1 MNRPTPSRSAVRRL
15 AVARLISIAGGAA
28 AYTALMF
35 TVYERTHSATWL
47 SATLLLTFGVNG
59 FVSPFA
65 GAIGDRFD
73 RKRVMIVSDLLG
85 VAAFAAM
92 ALVRDPALLLVFAFV
107 SAVVETP
114 FWMASGAAIPNLVPE
129 DRIAWANGLVSL
141 GKNLGITVGPAIGGV
156 LLPLIGSSSV
166 FALNAVSFAISA
178 ALVATVHGR
187 FSDERREEEHHEHRG
202 LRAGFRFIAR
212 DRVLRY
218 LTLAYVVMI
227 GGMGF
232 VMVADVPLVEHFGAG
247 AVGFGL
253 MITCWG
259 LGSVA
264 GSFAGRWLNER
275 KEPRA
280 LFLGMLLVA
289 FATAAIGVS
298 PWFAPILAMTFFAG
312 IGDAIAIVADQGI
325 QQRRTPDVVR
335 SRVMAAVEFVVMIS
349 YAAALVFAGQVLR
362 IVGAQHVYLIGGAT
376 ALVGALVFWP
386 VVRTARRPREEPAAA
401 LEPALEPVSHAPET
415 IGAGR

>member
-1 MNRPTPSRSAVRRL
+1 MKRPTHPTTAIRRIAL
-15 AVARLISIAGGAA
+15 ARLISIAGGAA

-35 TVYERTHSATWL
+35 TIYEKTHSAAWL

-85 VAAFAAM
+85 AACFGAMAFAS
-92 ALVRDPALLLVFAFV
+92 DPAWLLVFAFA
-107 SAVVETP
+107 SAVVEEP
-114 FWMASGAAIPNLVPE
+114 FWMASAAAMPNLVSE
-129 DRIAWANGLVSL
+129 DRLSWANGLVGL
-141 GKNLGITVGPAIGGV
+141 GKNLGISVGPAIGGA
-156 LLPLIGSSSV
+156 LLPLLGASRV
-166 FALNAVSFAISA
+166 FGLNAITFAASA
-178 ALVATVHGR
+178 ALVASVHAR
-187 FSDERREEEHHEHRG
+187 FSGDREEHHEHRG
-202 LRAGFRFIAR
+202 VRAGFRFIAR
-212 DRVLRY
+212 DRVLRM

-232 VMVADVPLVEHFGAG
+232 VMVADVPLAERFGAG
-247 AVGFGL
+247 SVGFGL
-253 MITCWG
+253 MITFWG
-259 LGSVA
+259 IGSVA

-298 PWFAPILAMTFFAG
+298 PWFAPILAMTLFAG
-312 IGDAIAIVADQGI
+312 IGDSIAVVADQGI

-335 SRVMAAVEFVVMIS
+335 SRVMAAVEFVVMIG
-349 YAAALVFAGQVLR
+349 YAVALIFAGQVLR
-362 IVGAQHVYLIGGAT
+362 IVGPQHVYLIGGAT
-376 ALVGALVFWP
+376 ALVGALVFLP
-386 VVRTARRPREEPAAA
+386 VVRFAGAAAPPAAVA
-401 LEPALEPVSHAPET
+401 PVD
-415 IGAGR
+415 AGVGEVGPSSVRVPG

>member
-1 MNRPTPSRSAVRRL
+1 MNRSTPFRSAVRRL

-47 SATLLLTFGVNG
+47 SATLLLTFGVTG

-65 GAIGDRFD
+65 GVIGDRFD

-85 VAAFAAM
+85 VAAFAGM
-92 ALVRDPALLLVFAFV
+92 ALVRDPAWLLGFAFA

-129 DRIAWANGLVSL
+129 DRLSWANGLVSL
-141 GKNLGITVGPAIGGV
+141 GKNLGITVGPSIGGA
-156 LLPLIGSSSV
+156 LLPSIGSSRV

-187 FSDERREEEHHEHRG
+187 FSGERDTEEHHEHRG

-212 DRVLRY
+212 DRVLRI

-232 VMVADVPLVEHFGAG
+232 VMVADVPLAERFGAG
-247 AVGFGL
+247 SLGFGL
-253 MITCWG
+253 MITGWG
-259 LGSVA
+259 LGSAA

-280 LFLGMLLVA
+280 LFLGMLLVG

-298 PWFAPILAMTFFAG
+298 PWFAPIVALCLFSG

-349 YAAALVFAGQVLR
+349 YALALVFAGQVLR
-362 IVGAQHVYLIGGAT
+362 IVGPQHVYLIGGAT
-376 ALVGALVFWP
+376 AIVGGLVFWP
-386 VVRTARRPREEPAAA
+386 VVRRSRVAGVEREIRPPEP
-401 LEPALEPVSHAPET
+401 EVDVESV
-415 IGAGR
+415 GVVG

>member
-1 MNRPTPSRSAVRRL
+1 MRYPTPSTTAVRRL
-15 AVARLISIAGGAA
+15 AAARLISIAGGAA

-85 VAAFAAM
+85 VVCFGAMAFA
-92 ALVRDPALLLVFAFV
+92 RDPAWLLGLAFV

-114 FWMASGAAIPNLVPE
+114 FWMASGAAIPNLVSE
-129 DRIAWANGLVSL
+129 DRISWANGLVSL

-156 LLPLIGSSSV
+156 LLPVIGSSWV
-166 FALNAVSFAISA
+166 FGVNAISFAISA
-178 ALVATVHGR
+178 ALVATVRAR
-187 FSDERREEEHHEHRG
+187 FSEDRVPEEHHEHRG
-202 LRAGFRFIAR
+202 LRAGFRFLAR

-232 VMVADVPLVEHFGAG
+232 VMVADVPLAEHFGAG
-247 AVGFGL
+247 SVGFGL
-253 MITCWG
+253 MITGWG
-259 LGSVA
+259 LGSVL
-264 GSFAGRWLNER
+264 GSFAGRWLTED

-280 LFLGMLLVA
+280 LFLGMLLVG

-298 PWFAPILAMTFFAG
+298 PWFAPIIAMCLFSG

-335 SRVMAAVEFVVMIS
+335 SRVMAAVEFIVMIS
-349 YAAALVFAGQVLR
+349 YAAALVFSGQVLR
-362 IVGAQHVYLIGGAT
+362 IVGPQHVYLIGGAT
-376 ALVGALVFWP
+376 ALVGAVVFWP
-386 VVRTARRPREEPAAA
+386 VVRMSRRATDRAEPREVTEPDAGVETVGA
-401 LEPALEPVSHAPET
+401 VS
-415 IGAGR
+415 

>member
-1 MNRPTPSRSAVRRL
+1 MKRPTPFRPAVRRL
-15 AVARLISIAGGAA
+15 AVARLISIAGSAA

-35 TVYERTHSATWL
+35 TVYERTHSAAWL

-59 FVSPFA
+59 MVGPFA

-85 VAAFAAM
+85 VACFGAMAFA
-92 ALVRDPALLLVFAFV
+92 RDPGLLLGFAFV

-129 DRIAWANGLVSL
+129 DRISWANGLVSV
-141 GKNLGITVGPAIGGV
+141 GKNLGITLGPAIGGA
-156 LLPLIGSSSV
+156 LLPFLGASRV
-166 FALNAVSFAISA
+166 FGLNAISFAISA
-178 ALVATVHGR
+178 ALVASVHGR
-187 FSDERREEEHHEHRG
+187 FSGDRTSEEHHEHRG
-202 LRAGFRFIAR
+202 IRAGFRFIR
-212 DRVLRY
+212 NDRLLRA

-247 AVGFGL
+247 ALGYGL

-259 LGSVA
+259 AGSVA
-264 GSFAGRWLNER
+264 GSFVGRWLNEE

-280 LFLGMLLVA
+280 LLLGMLLVG

-298 PWFAPILAMTFFAG
+298 PWFAPVLAMTLFAG

-335 SRVMAAVEFVVMIS
+335 SRVMAAVDALVTVSFAI
-349 YAAALVFAGQVLR
+349 ALVFAAPLLR
-362 IVGAQHVYLIGGAT
+362 AVGSQHMYLIGG
-376 ALVGALVFWP
+376 GASLIGAVLLWP
-386 VVRTARRPREEPAAA
+386 AVRRRPRRGRGGPDRELDPRAEETG
-401 LEPALEPVSHAPET
+401 LEPV
-415 IGAGR
+415 GAGR

>member
-1 MNRPTPSRSAVRRL
+1 VRSQTPPIAAVRRI
-15 AVARLISIAGGAA
+15 AVARLISITGGAA

-47 SATLLLTFGVNG
+47 SATLLLTFGVTG

-85 VAAFAAM
+85 VACFAAM
-92 ALVRDPALLLVFAFV
+92 AFAKDPAWLLGFAFL

-114 FWMASGAAIPNLVPE
+114 FWVASGAAIPNVVAD
-129 DRIAWANGLVSL
+129 DRISWANGLVAL
-141 GKNLGITVGPAIGGV
+141 GKNLGITLGPAIGGV
-156 LLPLIGSSSV
+156 LLGAIGAAWV
-166 FALNAVSFAISA
+166 FGINAATFAVSA
-178 ALVATVHGR
+178 ALVASVHAR
-187 FSDERREEEHHEHRG
+187 FSGERRGEEHEHRG

-212 DRVLRY
+212 DRVLRM

-232 VMVADVPLVEHFGAG
+232 VMVADVPLAEHFGAG
-247 AVGFGL
+247 SVGFGL
-253 MITCWG
+253 MITFWG
-259 LGSVA
+259 AGSVA
-264 GSFAGRWLNER
+264 GSFAGRWLNED

-280 LFLGMLLVA
+280 LFLGMLLVG

-298 PWFAPILAMTFFAG
+298 PWFAPILAMTLLAG
-312 IGDAIAIVADQGI
+312 IGDAVAIVADQGI
-325 QQRRTPDVVR
+325 QQRRTPDAVR

-349 YAAALVFAGQVLR
+349 YAAALVFSGQLLR
-362 IVGAQHVYLIGGAT
+362 LIGPQHVYLIGGAT
-376 ALVGALVFWP
+376 ALVGAAVFLP
-386 VVRTARRPREEPAAA
+386 VVRSSRATRRVGDPGPGPGSERSQAPAESVGAA
-401 LEPALEPVSHAPET
+401 
-415 IGAGR
+415 G

>member
-1 MNRPTPSRSAVRRL
+1 MNPTPFRSAVRRL
-15 AVARLISIAGGAA
+15 AVARLVSIAGGAA

-35 TVYERTHSATWL
+35 TVYEKTHSATWL

-59 FVSPFA
+59 LVSPFA
-65 GAIGDRFD
+65 GAIGDRLD

-85 VAAFAAM
+85 VACFGAMAFAH
-92 ALVRDPALLLVFAFV
+92 DTGWLLGFAFL
-107 SAVVETP
+107 SAIVETP

-129 DRIAWANGLVSL
+129 DRISWANGLVSL

-156 LLPLIGSSSV
+156 LLPFIGSSWVFGVNAIS
-166 FALNAVSFAISA
+166 FALSA

-187 FSDERREEEHHEHRG
+187 FSEDRGEEHHEHTG
-202 LRAGFRFIAR
+202 MRAGFRFIAK
-212 DRVLRY
+212 DRVLRM

-232 VMVADVPLVEHFGAG
+232 VMVADVPLAEHFGAG
-247 AVGFGL
+247 SIGFGL
-253 MITCWG
+253 MITGWG
-259 LGSVA
+259 IGSAA
-264 GSFAGRWLNER
+264 GSFAGRWLNEE

-280 LFLGMLLVA
+280 LFLGMLLVG

-298 PWFAPILAMTFFAG
+298 PWFAPILAMCLFSG

-349 YAAALVFAGQVLR
+349 YALALVFAGQVLR
-362 IVGAQHVYLIGGAT
+362 MIGPQHVYLIGGAT
-376 ALVGALVFWP
+376 ALVGAFVFLP
-386 VVRTARRPREEPAAA
+386 VVRTARRSRMASEPAEHE
-401 LEPALEPVSHAPET
+401 LEPEPEADVAAEP
-415 IGAGR
+415 IGSMG

>member
-1 MNRPTPSRSAVRRL
+1 MNRSTPFRSAVRRL

-85 VAAFAAM
+85 VAAFAGM
-92 ALVRDPALLLVFAFV
+92 ALVRDPAWLLAFAFA

-129 DRIAWANGLVSL
+129 DRLSWANGLVAL
-141 GKNLGITVGPAIGGV
+141 GKNLGITLGPAIGGA
-156 LLPLIGSSSV
+156 LLPFIGSSLV
-166 FALNAVSFAISA
+166 FALNAATFAVSAL
-178 ALVATVHGR
+178 LVATVHGR
-187 FSDERREEEHHEHRG
+187 FSGDRGEAEHHEHHG

-212 DRVLRY
+212 DRVLRM

-232 VMVADVPLVEHFGAG
+232 VMVADVPLAERFGAG
-247 AVGFGL
+247 SLGFGL
-253 MITCWG
+253 MITSWG
-259 LGSVA
+259 LGSAA
-264 GSFAGRWLNER
+264 GSFAGRWLSAE
-275 KEPRA
+275 KEARA
-280 LFLGMLLVA
+280 LFLGMLLVG

-298 PWFAPILAMTFFAG
+298 PWFAPIVALCLFSG
-312 IGDAIAIVADQGI
+312 VGDAIAIVADQGI

-335 SRVMAAVEFVVMIS
+335 SRVMAAVEFVVMIA
-349 YAAALVFAGQVLR
+349 YALALVFSGQLLR
-362 IVGAQHVYLIGGAT
+362 IVGPQHVYLIGGAT
-376 ALVGALVFWP
+376 AIVGGLVFWP
-386 VVRTARRPREEPAAA
+386 VVRMTRRSRAERAPGLVETASDIPSIE
-401 LEPALEPVSHAPET
+401 VV
-415 IGAGR
+415 G

>member
-1 MNRPTPSRSAVRRL
+1 VRRL

-35 TVYERTHSATWL
+35 TVYEKTHSATWL

-92 ALVRDPALLLVFAFV
+92 AFARDPGWLLGFAFV

-114 FWMASGAAIPNLVPE
+114 FWVASGAAIPNLVPDE
-129 DRIAWANGLVSL
+129 RLSWANGLVAL
-141 GKNLGITVGPAIGGV
+141 GKNLGITVGPAIGGA
-156 LLPLIGSSSV
+156 LLPVIGSSWV
-166 FALNAVSFAISA
+166 FGVNAISFAISA

-187 FSDERREEEHHEHRG
+187 FSDERREEHHEHRG

-212 DRVLRY
+212 DRVLRM

-232 VMVADVPLVEHFGAG
+232 VMVADVPLAEHFGVG
-247 AVGFGL
+247 SVGFGL

-264 GSFAGRWLNER
+264 GSFAGRWLNED

-280 LFLGMLLVA
+280 LFLGMLLVG

-298 PWFAPILAMTFFAG
+298 PWFVPILAMTLFAG

-335 SRVMAAVEFVVMIS
+335 SRVMAAVEFVVMIA
-349 YAAALVFAGQVLR
+349 YALALVFSGLVLR
-362 IVGAQHVYLIGGAT
+362 VVGPQHVYLIGGAT
-376 ALVGALVFWP
+376 ALIGGLVFLP
-386 VVRTARRPREEPAAA
+386 VVRMARRGRPERERGAFEPERADGDV
-401 LEPALEPVSHAPET
+401 ES
-415 IGAGR
+415 IGAVG

>member
-1 MNRPTPSRSAVRRL
+1 MNPTHFRSAVRRL
-15 AVARLISIAGGAA
+15 AVARLISIAGSAA

-47 SATLLLTFGVNG
+47 SATLLLTFGVTG

-85 VAAFAAM
+85 VACFGGMAFA
-92 ALVRDPALLLVFAFV
+92 RDPGVLLALAFV

-129 DRIAWANGLVSL
+129 DRISWANGLVSL

-156 LLPLIGSSSV
+156 LLPVIGSSRV
-166 FALNAVSFAISA
+166 FGVNAISFAISA

-187 FSDERREEEHHEHRG
+187 FSEERVAEEHHEHRG

-232 VMVADVPLVEHFGAG
+232 VMVADVPLSEHFGAG
-247 AVGFGL
+247 SVGFGL
-253 MITCWG
+253 IITCWG

-264 GSFAGRWLNER
+264 GSFAGRWLNED

-280 LFLGMLLVA
+280 LFLGMLLVG

-298 PWFAPILAMTFFAG
+298 PWFAPILAMCLFSG

-349 YAAALVFAGQVLR
+349 YAVALAFSGQVLR
-362 IVGAQHVYLIGGAT
+362 IVGPQHVYLIGGAT
-376 ALVGALVFWP
+376 AIVGALVFWP
-386 VVRTARRPREEPAAA
+386 VVRMSRRSPERAELGRSAEDRGAQTVGA
-401 LEPALEPVSHAPET
+401 VS
-415 IGAGR
+415 